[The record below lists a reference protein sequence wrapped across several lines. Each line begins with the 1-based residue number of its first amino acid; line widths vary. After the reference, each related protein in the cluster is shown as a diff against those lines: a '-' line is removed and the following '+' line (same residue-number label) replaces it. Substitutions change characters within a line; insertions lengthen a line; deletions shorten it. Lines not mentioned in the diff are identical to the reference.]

1 MNRSVRRVLT
11 ALLVAGA
18 LLVSGGC
25 LGRHS
30 ASGAPEG
37 GIPVGQSSHS
47 VQSGGLART
56 FRLYR
61 PAGLSGTV
69 PLVVMLHGGY
79 GDGAQAES
87 AYNWDGQADAGRF
100 LVAYPD
106 GMDRA
111 WNAGTCCGIP
121 KNRNIDDVGFI
132 TAMVGAIEAQMPIDP
147 ARIYVTGMSN
157 GAMMALR
164 LGCQTDLF
172 AAVAPELP
180 WSQRLPL
187 SNLWLFRP
195 LVERLLAKGPATNAM
210 LRTTT
215 ALTMLNAGNKDNV
228 LPGEASAVVNFRLL
242 PGDSVASVTAHV
254 RQAIAD
260 ERIEVKPVGVAVEP
274 SAVSSATAPAFK
286 LIERT
291 VREVFPD
298 ALVAPGLVLAGTDA
312 KHYEA
317 IADNAYRFMPI
328 RFRPEDLPRVHGTDE
343 RIAVDQLADMVR
355 FYHRLIA
362 QAAQ

>member
-25 LGRHS
+25 LGRQS

-37 GIPVGQSSHS
+37 EIPVGQSSHS

-79 GDGAQAES
+79 GDGAQAER

-172 AAVAPELP
+172 AAVAPVAGTLLTDCTRAAPTSLLQIHGTADDRVPFDGGPGKAKTIAGAPNFDGPPVSAVNATWRGIDGCGEPATSTAGAVTTQTADCPGGRTVELISIAGAGHQWP
-180 WSQRLPL
+180 GGVPSPVAQRLGDLPPP
-187 SNLWLFRP
+187 S
-195 LVERLLAKGPATNAM
+195 
-210 LRTTT
+210 T
-215 ALTMLNAGNKDNV
+215 ALNA
-228 LPGEASAVVNFRLL
+228 
-242 PGDSVASVTAHV
+242 
-254 RQAIAD
+254 
-260 ERIEVKPVGVAVEP
+260 
-274 SAVSSATAPAFK
+274 
-286 LIERT
+286 
-291 VREVFPD
+291 
-298 ALVAPGLVLAGTDA
+298 TDTIWRFFSGHA
-312 KHYEA
+312 K
-317 IADNAYRFMPI
+317 
-328 RFRPEDLPRVHGTDE
+328 
-343 RIAVDQLADMVR
+343 
-355 FYHRLIA
+355 
-362 QAAQ
+362 